1 MTNKNSKCKCHCEPE
16 QSEGVAISD
25 LRMVEIASF
34 RPIRPGAGLAGAG
47 LSALRSE

>member
-34 RPIRPGAGLAGAG
+34 RPGAG
-47 LSALRSE
+47 LSALHSSQ